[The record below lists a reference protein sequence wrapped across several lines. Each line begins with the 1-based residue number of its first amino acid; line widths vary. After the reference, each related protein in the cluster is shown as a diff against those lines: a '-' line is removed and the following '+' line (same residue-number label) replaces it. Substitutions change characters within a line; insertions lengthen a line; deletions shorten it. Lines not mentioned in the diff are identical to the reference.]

1 MALRTEDVPLFPS
14 RDFAF
19 LTDDEAA
26 DWRVVVWRPTV
37 VVLSDDGVCRADEDA
52 LCLVDDEDALCLV
65 DDEDALCLVDDE
77 VFREVEELLLADD
90 EDCLGVDED
99 CLTDDEDCLDV
110 DEDCLADDE
119 DCLGVDEDCLTDDD
133 DCLAVDEDC
142 FAVDDDCLSE
152 EDERLAD
159 EEDCLADE
167 EDCLADEED
176 CLSDDEDVDVRRLW
190 AYPSVWNAAS
200 AMSIAATAARY
211 VLIKIVFAET
221 YMPETLCS
229 MVIHSVHRLSVEPIF
244 L

>member
-1 MALRTEDVPLFPS
+1 MS
-14 RDFAF
+14 
-19 LTDDEAA
+19 
-26 DWRVVVWRPTV
+26 
-37 VVLSDDGVCRADEDA
+37 
-52 LCLVDDEDALCLV
+52 
-65 DDEDALCLVDDE
+65 DDE
-77 VFREVEELLLADD
+77 VFREVEELLLA
-90 EDCLGVDED
+90 
-99 CLTDDEDCLDV
+99 DDEDCLDV

-119 DCLGVDEDCLTDDD
+119 DCLGVDEDCL
-133 DCLAVDEDC
+133 AV
-142 FAVDDDCLSE
+142 VDDCLSE

-159 EEDCLADE
+159 D

-221 YMPETLCS
+221 YMPEALCS

>member
-52 LCLVDDEDALCLV
+52 LCLVDDE
-65 DDEDALCLVDDE
+65 

-99 CLTDDEDCLDV
+99 CLTDDDDCLGVDDDCLTDDEDCLDV

-119 DCLGVDEDCLTDDD
+119 DCL
-133 DCLAVDEDC
+133 
-142 FAVDDDCLSE
+142 SE

-159 EEDCLADE
+159 D
-167 EDCLADEED
+167 ED
-176 CLSDDEDVDVRRLW
+176 CLSVDEDVDVRRLW

-221 YMPETLCS
+221 YMPEALCS

>member
-52 LCLVDDEDALCLV
+52 LCLVDDE
-65 DDEDALCLVDDE
+65 
-77 VFREVEELLLADD
+77 VFREVEELLLTDD

-99 CLTDDEDCLDV
+99 CLTDDEDCLGV

-119 DCLGVDEDCLTDDD
+119 DCLGVDEDCLTDDE
-133 DCLAVDEDC
+133 DCLGVDEDC
-142 FAVDDDCLSE
+142 LADDEDCLSE

-159 EEDCLADE
+159 D

-221 YMPETLCS
+221 YMPEALCS
-229 MVIHSVHRLSVEPIF
+229 MVIHRVHRLSVEPIF

>member
-52 LCLVDDEDALCLV
+52 LCLVDDE
-65 DDEDALCLVDDE
+65 

-90 EDCLGVDED
+90 EDCLA
-99 CLTDDEDCLDV
+99 V

-119 DCLGVDEDCLTDDD
+119 DCLGVDEDCLADD
-133 DCLAVDEDC
+133 E
-142 FAVDDDCLSE
+142 DCLSE

-159 EEDCLADE
+159 EEDCL
-167 EDCLADEED
+167 
-176 CLSDDEDVDVRRLW
+176 SVDEDVDVRRLW

-221 YMPETLCS
+221 YMPEALCS

>member
-1 MALRTEDVPLFPS
+1 MS
-14 RDFAF
+14 
-19 LTDDEAA
+19 
-26 DWRVVVWRPTV
+26 
-37 VVLSDDGVCRADEDA
+37 
-52 LCLVDDEDALCLV
+52 
-65 DDEDALCLVDDE
+65 DDE

-99 CLTDDEDCLDV
+99 CLTDDDDCLDV
-110 DEDCLADDE
+110 DEDCLAD
-119 DCLGVDEDCLTDDD
+119 
-133 DCLAVDEDC
+133 
-142 FAVDDDCLSE
+142 DDDCLSE

-159 EEDCLADE
+159 DEDCLV
-167 EDCLADEED
+167 DEED
-176 CLSDDEDVDVRRLW
+176 CLSVDEDVDVRRLW

-221 YMPETLCS
+221 YMPEALCS

>member
-1 MALRTEDVPLFPS
+1 MS
-14 RDFAF
+14 
-19 LTDDEAA
+19 
-26 DWRVVVWRPTV
+26 
-37 VVLSDDGVCRADEDA
+37 
-52 LCLVDDEDALCLV
+52 
-65 DDEDALCLVDDE
+65 DDE
-77 VFREVEELLLADD
+77 VFREVEELH
-90 EDCLGVDED
+90 
-99 CLTDDEDCLDV
+99 
-110 DEDCLADDE
+110 LADDE

-133 DCLAVDEDC
+133 DCLDVDEDC
-142 FAVDDDCLSE
+142 LADDDDCLSE

-159 EEDCLADE
+159 D

-221 YMPETLCS
+221 YMPEALCS

>member
-1 MALRTEDVPLFPS
+1 MS
-14 RDFAF
+14 
-19 LTDDEAA
+19 
-26 DWRVVVWRPTV
+26 
-37 VVLSDDGVCRADEDA
+37 
-52 LCLVDDEDALCLV
+52 
-65 DDEDALCLVDDE
+65 DDE

-90 EDCLGVDED
+90 D
-99 CLTDDEDCLDV
+99 DCLDV

-142 FAVDDDCLSE
+142 FADDEDCLSE

-159 EEDCLADE
+159 D

-221 YMPETLCS
+221 YMPEALCS

>member
-26 DWRVVVWRPTV
+26 GRRVVVWRPTV
-37 VVLSDDGVCRADEDA
+37 VVLSDDGVCRA
-52 LCLVDDEDALCLV
+52 
-65 DDEDALCLVDDE
+65 DEDALCLVDDE

-99 CLTDDEDCLDV
+99 CL
-110 DEDCLADDE
+110 ADDE
-119 DCLGVDEDCLTDDD
+119 
-133 DCLAVDEDC
+133 
-142 FAVDDDCLSE
+142 DCLSE

-159 EEDCLADE
+159 D
-167 EDCLADEED
+167 ED
-176 CLSDDEDVDVRRLW
+176 CLSVDEDVDVQRLW

-221 YMPETLCS
+221 YMPEALCS

>member
-52 LCLVDDEDALCLV
+52 LCLVDDE
-65 DDEDALCLVDDE
+65 
-77 VFREVEELLLADD
+77 VFREVEELL
-90 EDCLGVDED
+90 
-99 CLTDDEDCLDV
+99 
-110 DEDCLADDE
+110 LADDE

-142 FAVDDDCLSE
+142 FAVDEDCLSE

-159 EEDCLADE
+159 D

-176 CLSDDEDVDVRRLW
+176 CLSVDEDVDVRRLW

-221 YMPETLCS
+221 YMPEALCS

>member
-26 DWRVVVWRPTV
+26 GRRVVVWRPTV

-52 LCLVDDEDALCLV
+52 LCLVDDE
-65 DDEDALCLVDDE
+65 
-77 VFREVEELLLADD
+77 VFREVEELLLA
-90 EDCLGVDED
+90 
-99 CLTDDEDCLDV
+99 DDEDCLDV

-119 DCLGVDEDCLTDDD
+119 DCLGVDEDCL
-133 DCLAVDEDC
+133 
-142 FAVDDDCLSE
+142 
-152 EDERLAD
+152 
-159 EEDCLADE
+159 ADE

-176 CLSDDEDVDVRRLW
+176 CLSDDEDVDVQRLW

-221 YMPETLCS
+221 YMPEALCS

>member
-1 MALRTEDVPLFPS
+1 MPWWSSGRGLLPTLPPGRSPSARAAALVGGRFLTEEDLSDVVALRTEDVPLFPS

-52 LCLVDDEDALCLV
+52 LCLVDDE
-65 DDEDALCLVDDE
+65 
-77 VFREVEELLLADD
+77 VFREVEELLLA
-90 EDCLGVDED
+90 
-99 CLTDDEDCLDV
+99 DDEDCLDV

-119 DCLGVDEDCLTDDD
+119 DCL
-133 DCLAVDEDC
+133 
-142 FAVDDDCLSE
+142 SE

-159 EEDCLADE
+159 D
-167 EDCLADEED
+167 ED
-176 CLSDDEDVDVRRLW
+176 CLSVDEDVDVRRLW

-200 AMSIAATAARY
+200 AMNIAATAARY

-221 YMPETLCS
+221 YMPEALCS

>member
-52 LCLVDDEDALCLV
+52 LCLVDDE
-65 DDEDALCLVDDE
+65 

-99 CLTDDEDCLDV
+99 CL
-110 DEDCLADDE
+110 ADDE
-119 DCLGVDEDCLTDDD
+119 
-133 DCLAVDEDC
+133 
-142 FAVDDDCLSE
+142 DCLSE

-159 EEDCLADE
+159 D
-167 EDCLADEED
+167 ED
-176 CLSDDEDVDVRRLW
+176 CLSVDEDVDVQRLW

-221 YMPETLCS
+221 YMPEALCS

>member
-52 LCLVDDEDALCLV
+52 LCLVDDE
-65 DDEDALCLVDDE
+65 

-99 CLTDDEDCLDV
+99 CL
-110 DEDCLADDE
+110 ADDE
-119 DCLGVDEDCLTDDD
+119 
-133 DCLAVDEDC
+133 
-142 FAVDDDCLSE
+142 DCLSE

-159 EEDCLADE
+159 D
-167 EDCLADEED
+167 ED
-176 CLSDDEDVDVRRLW
+176 CLSVDEDVDVRRLW

-200 AMSIAATAARY
+200 AMNIAATAARY

-221 YMPETLCS
+221 YMPEALCS

>member
-1 MALRTEDVPLFPS
+1 MS
-14 RDFAF
+14 
-19 LTDDEAA
+19 
-26 DWRVVVWRPTV
+26 
-37 VVLSDDGVCRADEDA
+37 
-52 LCLVDDEDALCLV
+52 
-65 DDEDALCLVDDE
+65 DDE

-99 CLTDDEDCLDV
+99 CLTDDDDCLDV
-110 DEDCLADDE
+110 DEDCLAD
-119 DCLGVDEDCLTDDD
+119 
-133 DCLAVDEDC
+133 
-142 FAVDDDCLSE
+142 DDDCLSE

-159 EEDCLADE
+159 D

-221 YMPETLCS
+221 YMPEALCF

>member
-52 LCLVDDEDALCLV
+52 LCLVDDE
-65 DDEDALCLVDDE
+65 
-77 VFREVEELLLADD
+77 VFREVEELLLA
-90 EDCLGVDED
+90 
-99 CLTDDEDCLDV
+99 DDEDCLDV

-119 DCLGVDEDCLTDDD
+119 DCLGVDEDCLTDDE

-142 FAVDDDCLSE
+142 FADDDDCLSE

-159 EEDCLADE
+159 D

-221 YMPETLCS
+221 YMPEALCS

>member
-1 MALRTEDVPLFPS
+1 MS
-14 RDFAF
+14 
-19 LTDDEAA
+19 
-26 DWRVVVWRPTV
+26 
-37 VVLSDDGVCRADEDA
+37 
-52 LCLVDDEDALCLV
+52 
-65 DDEDALCLVDDE
+65 DDE

-110 DEDCLADDE
+110 DEDCFAD
-119 DCLGVDEDCLTDDD
+119 
-133 DCLAVDEDC
+133 
-142 FAVDDDCLSE
+142 DDDCLSE

-159 EEDCLADE
+159 DEDCLV
-167 EDCLADEED
+167 DEED
-176 CLSDDEDVDVRRLW
+176 CLSDDEDFDERRLW

-221 YMPETLCS
+221 YMPEALCS

>member
-52 LCLVDDEDALCLV
+52 LCLVDDE
-65 DDEDALCLVDDE
+65 

-99 CLTDDEDCLDV
+99 CL
-110 DEDCLADDE
+110 ADDE
-119 DCLGVDEDCLTDDD
+119 
-133 DCLAVDEDC
+133 
-142 FAVDDDCLSE
+142 DCLSE

-159 EEDCLADE
+159 D
-167 EDCLADEED
+167 ED
-176 CLSDDEDVDVRRLW
+176 CLSVDEDVDVQRLW
-190 AYPSVWNAAS
+190 AYPSVWNAAN

>member
-52 LCLVDDEDALCLV
+52 LCLVDDE
-65 DDEDALCLVDDE
+65 

-90 EDCLGVDED
+90 EDCLAVDED
-99 CLTDDEDCLDV
+99 CLADDEDCLGVDDDCLADDEDCLDV

-119 DCLGVDEDCLTDDD
+119 DCLAEDEDCLG
-133 DCLAVDEDC
+133 
-142 FAVDDDCLSE
+142 VDDYCLSE
-152 EDERLAD
+152 EVERLAD
-159 EEDCLADE
+159 D
-167 EDCLADEED
+167 ED
-176 CLSDDEDVDVRRLW
+176 CLSVDEDVDVRRLW

-200 AMSIAATAARY
+200 AMNIAATAARY

-221 YMPETLCS
+221 YMPEALCS

>member
-1 MALRTEDVPLFPS
+1 MS
-14 RDFAF
+14 
-19 LTDDEAA
+19 
-26 DWRVVVWRPTV
+26 
-37 VVLSDDGVCRADEDA
+37 
-52 LCLVDDEDALCLV
+52 
-65 DDEDALCLVDDE
+65 DDE

-99 CLTDDEDCLDV
+99 CLTDDDDCLDV
-110 DEDCLADDE
+110 DEDCFAD
-119 DCLGVDEDCLTDDD
+119 
-133 DCLAVDEDC
+133 
-142 FAVDDDCLSE
+142 DDDCLSE

-159 EEDCLADE
+159 DEDCLV
-167 EDCLADEED
+167 DEED

-221 YMPETLCS
+221 YMPEALCS

>member
-1 MALRTEDVPLFPS
+1 MPWWSSGRGLLPTLPPGRSPSARAAALVGGRFLTEEDLSDVVALRTEDVPLFPS

-19 LTDDEAA
+19 LTDAEAA
-26 DWRVVVWRPTV
+26 GWRVVVWRPTV

-52 LCLVDDEDALCLV
+52 LCLVDDEA
-65 DDEDALCLVDDE
+65 
-77 VFREVEELLLADD
+77 FREVEELLLA
-90 EDCLGVDED
+90 
-99 CLTDDEDCLDV
+99 DDEDCLDV

-119 DCLGVDEDCLTDDD
+119 DCL
-133 DCLAVDEDC
+133 
-142 FAVDDDCLSE
+142 SE

-159 EEDCLADE
+159 D
-167 EDCLADEED
+167 ED
-176 CLSDDEDVDVRRLW
+176 CLSVDEDVDVRRLW
-190 AYPSVWNAAS
+190 AYPFVWDAAS

-221 YMPETLCS
+221 YMPEALCS

>member
-14 RDFAF
+14 KDFAF

-52 LCLVDDEDALCLV
+52 LCLVDDE
-65 DDEDALCLVDDE
+65 

-99 CLTDDEDCLDV
+99 CL
-110 DEDCLADDE
+110 ADDE
-119 DCLGVDEDCLTDDD
+119 
-133 DCLAVDEDC
+133 
-142 FAVDDDCLSE
+142 DCLSE

-159 EEDCLADE
+159 D
-167 EDCLADEED
+167 ED
-176 CLSDDEDVDVRRLW
+176 CLSVDEDVDVQRLW

-200 AMSIAATAARY
+200 AMSIAATTARY

-221 YMPETLCS
+221 YMPEALCS

>member
-1 MALRTEDVPLFPS
+1 MALGTEDVPLFPS

-19 LTDDEAA
+19 LTDDDAA
-26 DWRVVVWRPTV
+26 GRRVVVWRPTV
-37 VVLSDDGVCRADEDA
+37 VVLSDDGVCRA
-52 LCLVDDEDALCLV
+52 
-65 DDEDALCLVDDE
+65 DEDALCLVDDE

-99 CLTDDEDCLDV
+99 CL
-110 DEDCLADDE
+110 ADDE
-119 DCLGVDEDCLTDDD
+119 
-133 DCLAVDEDC
+133 
-142 FAVDDDCLSE
+142 DCLSE

-159 EEDCLADE
+159 EEDCL
-167 EDCLADEED
+167 
-176 CLSDDEDVDVRRLW
+176 SVDEDVDVRRLW

-221 YMPETLCS
+221 YMPEALCS

>member
-1 MALRTEDVPLFPS
+1 MALRTEDVPLSPS

-26 DWRVVVWRPTV
+26 GWRVAVWRPTV
-37 VVLSDDGVCRADEDA
+37 VVLSDVGVCR
-52 LCLVDDEDALCLV
+52 

-99 CLTDDEDCLDV
+99 C
-110 DEDCLADDE
+110 
-119 DCLGVDEDCLTDDD
+119 
-133 DCLAVDEDC
+133 
-142 FAVDDDCLSE
+142 FAVVDDCLSE

-159 EEDCLADE
+159 D

-221 YMPETLCS
+221 YMPEALCS

>member
-19 LTDDEAA
+19 LTDDDAA
-26 DWRVVVWRPTV
+26 GRRVVVWRPTV
-37 VVLSDDGVCRADEDA
+37 VVLSDDGVCRA
-52 LCLVDDEDALCLV
+52 
-65 DDEDALCLVDDE
+65 DEDALCLVDDE

-99 CLTDDEDCLDV
+99 CL
-110 DEDCLADDE
+110 ADDE
-119 DCLGVDEDCLTDDD
+119 
-133 DCLAVDEDC
+133 
-142 FAVDDDCLSE
+142 DCLSE

-159 EEDCLADE
+159 D
-167 EDCLADEED
+167 ED

-221 YMPETLCS
+221 YMPEALCS

>member
-1 MALRTEDVPLFPS
+1 MFPS

-52 LCLVDDEDALCLV
+52 LCLVDDE
-65 DDEDALCLVDDE
+65 
-77 VFREVEELLLADD
+77 VFREVEELLLA
-90 EDCLGVDED
+90 
-99 CLTDDEDCLDV
+99 DDEDCLDV

-119 DCLGVDEDCLTDDD
+119 DCL
-133 DCLAVDEDC
+133 
-142 FAVDDDCLSE
+142 SE

-159 EEDCLADE
+159 D

-176 CLSDDEDVDVRRLW
+176 CLSVDEDVDVRRLW
-190 AYPSVWNAAS
+190 AYPSVWNAAN

>member
-1 MALRTEDVPLFPS
+1 MS
-14 RDFAF
+14 
-19 LTDDEAA
+19 
-26 DWRVVVWRPTV
+26 
-37 VVLSDDGVCRADEDA
+37 
-52 LCLVDDEDALCLV
+52 
-65 DDEDALCLVDDE
+65 DDE
-77 VFREVEELLLADD
+77 VLREVEELLLADD

-99 CLTDDEDCLDV
+99 CL
-110 DEDCLADDE
+110 ADDE
-119 DCLGVDEDCLTDDD
+119 DCLGVDEDC
-133 DCLAVDEDC
+133 
-142 FAVDDDCLSE
+142 FAVVDDCLSE

-159 EEDCLADE
+159 DEDCLV
-167 EDCLADEED
+167 DEED

-221 YMPETLCS
+221 YMPEALCS

>member
-19 LTDDEAA
+19 LTEDEAA

-52 LCLVDDEDALCLV
+52 LCLVDDE
-65 DDEDALCLVDDE
+65 
-77 VFREVEELLLADD
+77 VFREVEELLLA
-90 EDCLGVDED
+90 
-99 CLTDDEDCLDV
+99 DDEDCLDV

-119 DCLGVDEDCLTDDD
+119 DCLGVDEDCLADDE
-133 DCLAVDEDC
+133 DCLDVDEDC
-142 FAVDDDCLSE
+142 LADDEDCLSE

-159 EEDCLADE
+159 D
-167 EDCLADEED
+167 ED
-176 CLSDDEDVDVRRLW
+176 CLSVDEDVDVRRLW

-200 AMSIAATAARY
+200 AMNIAATAARY

-221 YMPETLCS
+221 YMPEALCS

>member
-52 LCLVDDEDALCLV
+52 LCLVDDE
-65 DDEDALCLVDDE
+65 

-90 EDCLGVDED
+90 EDCLDVDED

-119 DCLGVDEDCLTDDD
+119 DCL
-133 DCLAVDEDC
+133 
-142 FAVDDDCLSE
+142 SE

-159 EEDCLADE
+159 EEDCL
-167 EDCLADEED
+167 
-176 CLSDDEDVDVRRLW
+176 SVDEDVDVRRLW

-221 YMPETLCS
+221 YMPEALCS

>member
-1 MALRTEDVPLFPS
+1 MS
-14 RDFAF
+14 
-19 LTDDEAA
+19 
-26 DWRVVVWRPTV
+26 
-37 VVLSDDGVCRADEDA
+37 
-52 LCLVDDEDALCLV
+52 
-65 DDEDALCLVDDE
+65 DDE

-99 CLTDDEDCLDV
+99 CLTDDDDCLDV
-110 DEDCLADDE
+110 DEDC
-119 DCLGVDEDCLTDDD
+119 
-133 DCLAVDEDC
+133 
-142 FAVDDDCLSE
+142 FAVVDDCLSE

-159 EEDCLADE
+159 DEDCLG
-167 EDCLADEED
+167 DEED

-221 YMPETLCS
+221 YMPEALCS

>member
-52 LCLVDDEDALCLV
+52 LCLVDDE
-65 DDEDALCLVDDE
+65 
-77 VFREVEELLLADD
+77 VFREVEELLLADDEDCLGVDEDCLADDEDCLDVDEDCLTDD

-110 DEDCLADDE
+110 DEDCLADD
-119 DCLGVDEDCLTDDD
+119 
-133 DCLAVDEDC
+133 
-142 FAVDDDCLSE
+142 DDCLSE

-159 EEDCLADE
+159 D

-221 YMPETLCS
+221 YMPEALCS
-229 MVIHSVHRLSVEPIF
+229 MVIHSVHRLSIEPIF

>member
-52 LCLVDDEDALCLV
+52 LCLVDDE
-65 DDEDALCLVDDE
+65 

-99 CLTDDEDCLDV
+99 CLADDEDCLAV

-119 DCLGVDEDCLTDDD
+119 DCL
-133 DCLAVDEDC
+133 
-142 FAVDDDCLSE
+142 SE

-159 EEDCLADE
+159 D
-167 EDCLADEED
+167 ED
-176 CLSDDEDVDVRRLW
+176 CLSVDEDVDVRRLW
-190 AYPSVWNAAS
+190 AYPFVWDAAS

-221 YMPETLCS
+221 YMPEALCS